1 MMGPGLQAN
10 VRRESA
16 TMTSEFVL
24 TSRRTVGVL
33 DIPRALF
40 APRGVFGR
48 VEDVPAYAWALVLLL
63 VSVTMLGY
71 LLVETGLIDR
81 EVELQV
87 QKNIAALELEQ
98 LDVVERSAL
107 SDMIADKKKE
117 GEFLRLIRRVQVIGA
132 SPIATLACVL
142 LIPAMLFGL
151 VALTGKKP
159 EWHTLV
165 TICVFAGF
173 ADVIGT
179 IVRLGMRLQFRTL
192 FVDTSLAPLTNFMQ
206 GQSAQANAALGGL
219 LTAFDPFR
227 IWFWLIM
234 VVGLTVTR
242 QLRGWRA
249 WCACLFF
256 WLAAAGLR
264 AAIAVVAMQSAAGA

>member
-1 MMGPGLQAN
+1 
-10 VRRESA
+10 
-16 TMTSEFVL
+16 MTSEFVL

-219 LTAFDPFR
+219 LTALDPFR

>member
-1 MMGPGLQAN
+1 
-10 VRRESA
+10 
-16 TMTSEFVL
+16 MTSEFVL

-33 DIPRALF
+33 DIPRVLF

-63 VSVTMLGY
+63 VSVTVMGY
-71 LLVETGLIDR
+71 LLVQTGLIDY
-81 EVELQV
+81 EVDQQV
-87 QKNIAALELEQ
+87 QRNIAALELEQ

-117 GEFLRLIRRVQVIGA
+117 GEFLRLINRVQVIGA
-132 SPIATLACVL
+132 NPMATLACVL
-142 LIPAMLFGL
+142 LIPAMFYGL

-165 TICVFAGF
+165 TICVFASF
-173 ADVIGT
+173 ADLMGV
-179 IVRLGMRLQFRTL
+179 IVRFGMRLQFKTL
-192 FVDTSLAPLTNFMQ
+192 FVDSSLAPLTNFL
-206 GQSAQANAALGGL
+206 QSEGASVAQQNASLGGL

-234 VVGLTVTR
+234 VAGLTVTR

-249 WCACLFF
+249 WCACTFF
-256 WLAAAGLR
+256 WLSAAAVR
-264 AAIAVVAMQSAAGA
+264 AAIAAGAAQSAASA